1 MQKNSGRSIY
11 LSEKILLAFVG
22 LPASGKS
29 TAIEAV
35 RELGTTIT
43 MGDVIREEA
52 SRQKLNHSLE
62 NIGKIARSLRFD
74 YGDDVI
80 AKRCIEKIRHLKESV
95 ILIDGIRSMIEV
107 KRFREHWSLY
117 VIAIICSD
125 EIRFQRIKT
134 RGRSDDAINNAKI
147 LKRDIREI
155 EFGLRDV
162 IENADYTIHNNKDT
176 NYLVTQ
182 VRKLVLEEILA

>member
-11 LSEKILLAFVG
+11 LSKKTLLAFVG

-35 RELGTTIT
+35 RELGPTIT
-43 MGDVIREEA
+43 MGDVIREET
-52 SRQKLNHSLE
+52 SRQKLDPSPE
-62 NIGKIARSLRFD
+62 NIGKIAQTIRVE

-80 AKRCIEKIRHLKESV
+80 AKRCIEKIKNLKESV

-107 KRFREHWSLY
+107 KRFREHWSLFI
-117 VIAIICSD
+117 IAIICSD
-125 EIRFQRIKT
+125 ELRFQRIKA
-134 RGRSDDAINNAKI
+134 RGRSDDTINMAKI
-147 LKRDIREI
+147 EERDTREA
-155 EFGLRDV
+155 EFGLEDV
-162 IENADYTIHNNKDT
+162 ISKADYTVYNTKDA

-182 VRKLVLEEILA
+182 VRNLVLGEILS